1 LEPITKTNDNITLQL
16 VDEANLDQPNKPK
29 KYLQIFAKQ
38 SGTTSITLKDAE
50 GTIVVITVNVTGTT
64 KAIEDTAII

>member
-16 VDEANLDQPNKPK
+16 VDEANPNQANKPR
-29 KYLQIFAKQ
+29 KYLQIFAKT

-50 GTIVVITVNVTGTT
+50 GTIVVVGVTVTGLSQN
-64 KAIEDTAII
+64 EPQVS